1 MKQLVMGSHRSEH
14 WKPEEDMRLIE
25 LIEAGKSWVLIS
37 AILKRSVK
45 TLQDRSRL
53 LRRRADLT
61 TGGPLSQLIW
71 LDAVQHSWANE
82 RSTRNP

>member
-53 LRRRADLT
+53 LRRRADST
-61 TGGPLSQLIW
+61 TGGPRS
-71 LDAVQHSWANE
+71 HS
-82 RSTRNP
+82 